1 MQMRVAHTEE
11 NTMKK
16 LAINSFLAVTAM
28 AWSAQSPAS
37 PTLSQ
42 QLRDTARSN
51 APGMYRSSTQGTRGS
66 VGTLALKA
74 LPAAPF
80 SPSERGLIRSW
91 LRGLTVP
98 VSADAPALVRGQQLE
113 FIHLCDGR
121 ALPGWLNQ
129 SIQSR
134 VDGVVDVLL
143 GSQVVRLTRPDN
155 LVIDLV

>member
-1 MQMRVAHTEE
+1 
-11 NTMKK
+11 MKK

-37 PTLSQ
+37 TTLSQ
-42 QLRDTARSN
+42 QLRDAARSN
-51 APGMYRSSTQGTRGS
+51 TTGLYRSGAQETRNGLD
-66 VGTLALKA
+66 TDIREA

-80 SPSERGLIRSW
+80 SGSERGLIRSW
-91 LRGLTVP
+91 LRDLTLP
-98 VSADAPALVRGQQLE
+98 ATLDDLALVRGQQLE
-113 FIHLCDGR
+113 FAHLRAGR
-121 ALPGWLNQ
+121 ALPDWLNQ

-143 GSQVVRLTRPDN
+143 GSQVVRLKRAGN

>member
-1 MQMRVAHTEE
+1 
-11 NTMKK
+11 MKK

-51 APGMYRSSTQGTRGS
+51 APGLYRSSTQGTRASAGPL
-66 VGTLALKA
+66 TLEA

-91 LRGLTVP
+91 LRDLTVP
-98 VSADAPALVRGQQLE
+98 ATANTPALVCGQQLD
-113 FIHLCDGR
+113 FTHLRTGR
-121 ALPGWLNQ
+121 ALPGWLSQ

-143 GSQVVRLTRPDN
+143 GGQVVRLTRPDN